1 MGNEI
6 YGLWMEA
13 SGTLEDEKL
22 SAKVK
27 RKRIEGIHAR
37 LTTTLVFHLGTLT
50 LEVLS
55 CNMRGNCRELRRV
68 LG

>member
-1 MGNEI
+1 MGNEL

-13 SGTLEDEKL
+13 SEALENEKL

-37 LTTTLVFHLGTLT
+37 LIAMLVFHLGTLT
-50 LEVLS
+50 LEVPF
-55 CNMRGNCRELRRV
+55 CNIRGNGRE
-68 LG
+68 